1 MEITIDK
8 DKRGNV
14 IITKTRGYVV
24 DTYHIY
30 CASEEDTKEV
40 MNMLIHDIF
49 VNDEEQHQTS
59 KIQTKSKLNERQV
72 SQSKLKTQN
81 KQNYN

>member
-14 IITKTRGYVV
+14 IITKTRGFVV

-49 VNDEEQHQTS
+49 VNDEE
-59 KIQTKSKLNERQV
+59 
-72 SQSKLKTQN
+72 
-81 KQNYN
+81 